1 MEPAAL
7 WNAKGERVAKDT
19 GQTNEGEGNSTA
31 ARSYNKA
38 QRHFVISGSLD
49 EKAREAESELDG
61 PEAQELTQT
70 EGSGLRRTA
79 KEDPAVHRNY
89 HEKVKDCSYVIWE
102 RAGRPHGRDR
112 EGAEAEIAK
121 AQPR

>member
-1 MEPAAL
+1 VKR
-7 WNAKGERVAKDT
+7 KGERVAKDT

-31 ARSYNKA
+31 ARSYDKA
-38 QRHFVISGSLD
+38 QRRFVISGSLD

-70 EGSGLRRTA
+70 EASGLRRMA

-89 HEKVKDCSYVIWE
+89 HEKVKDHAYVIWE
-102 RAGRPHGRDR
+102 RAGRPRERERGR
-112 EGAEAEIAK
+112 AESEIAK
-121 AQPR
+121 PQPR

>member
-1 MEPAAL
+1 M
-7 WNAKGERVAKDT
+7 VDDT
-19 GQTNEGEGNSTA
+19 VQVNEGEGNKTV
-31 ARSYNKA
+31 ARAYKA
-38 QRHFVISGSLD
+38 RRRSAKSGQVG

-61 PEAQELTQT
+61 QEARELTQT
-70 EGSGLRRTA
+70 EGAGLRRTA
-79 KEDPAVHRNY
+79 KEDPAVYRNY